1 MSGGTQDNNSNAKKK
16 SKADNDFDPKKKMD
30 ELTSELAKINKE
42 MDGEDSRGRKEER
55 IQGTGIR
62 Y

>member
-1 MSGGTQDNNSNAKKK
+1 MSGGTQDNNSNATKK

-42 MDGEDSRGRKEER
+42 GREDPRNWNHVG
-55 IQGTGIR
+55 
-62 Y
+62 